1 MLNQVHTLYFFVSS
15 FDHFLSCR
23 DQRRTILKCSLIEF
37 NYVSYDFK
45 LYVAWSDAIKT
56 NIKINS
62 TYKGDTDLLADAT
75 LESLKTNRS
84 MKWIISERLLQ
95 KIYKFRLCVC
105 VFFLSIK
112 ITGVAISNLRAKM
125 ANVSRKICAVM
136 VTLHVKM
143 NQTKTIVNALP
154 ACLPVRGGNAFR
166 QQMCATE
173 KTTAL
178 TEMTKTIAVST

>member
-1 MLNQVHTLYFFVSS
+1 M
-15 FDHFLSCR
+15 
-23 DQRRTILKCSLIEF
+23 
-37 NYVSYDFK
+37 
-45 LYVAWSDAIKT
+45 
-56 NIKINS
+56 
-62 TYKGDTDLLADAT
+62 
-75 LESLKTNRS
+75 
-84 MKWIISERLLQ
+84 
-95 KIYKFRLCVC
+95 
-105 VFFLSIK
+105 K
-112 ITGVAISNLRAKM
+112 ITGVAISSLRAKM

-154 ACLPVRGGNAFR
+154 ACLPVRGGNASR